1 MEDFMIRFI
10 ALLFVIIA
18 PLAAPPASAP
28 APETPIALTIPV
40 RFSINFPAISPSSCW
55 RVDQPA
61 DGRITAEVT
70 GKGSWSV
77 CIADTACP
85 TDCMSN
91 GRRSASTERL
101 RPGRYYYVKVQTQTP
116 GVTATLSIYP
126 TAGGPP
132 KPSAWAIWTAACG
145 LGVQWDVSESGWSGT
160 WIRRGSSN
168 IFDASWRK
176 GGDVGSSVLTMS
188 LNGNRVHIE
197 RRDAPTWGGAYV
209 EYDGTISADGTVS
222 GTGKV
227 PATGASAP
235 FQATIRC
242 L

>member
-1 MEDFMIRFI
+1 MIRFI

-18 PLAAPPASAP
+18 PLATPPAAAP
-28 APETPIALTIPV
+28 APETPIELTIPV
-40 RFSINFPAISPSSCW
+40 KFSINFPAISPSSCW

-70 GKGSWSV
+70 GKGNWSV

-132 KPSAWAIWTAACG
+132 KPPPPSSVGI
-145 LGVQWDVSESGWSGT
+145 SGSWSGT
-160 WIRRGSSN
+160 FRNTRGESDTETLEIKEESN
-168 IFDASWRK
+168 GVLK
-176 GGDVGSSVLTMS
+176 GL
-188 LNGNRVHIE
+188 
-197 RRDAPTWGGAYV
+197 WGGAQIVNGRRSGDAITWEAHV
-209 EYDGTISADGTVS
+209 EARDYKVSGTISNDGKRMSLKYSVIDPRRGNYS
-222 GTGKV
+222 GV
-227 PATGASAP
+227 DELA
-235 FQATIRC
+235 RR
-242 L
+242 